1 MTTKTKPAEV
11 QAAAPAPLPV
21 AAPAPV
27 KVPPKPVTPAKPYT
41 IQLNESTEVTTG
53 TTRAGVPIR
62 VTIPR
67 SIYRG
72 AKATRVAQ
80 LVGEGAYTVV
90 E

>member
-1 MTTKTKPAEV
+1 MTTKPKPAEV

-21 AAPAPV
+21 ASPAPV
-27 KVPPKPVTPAKPYT
+27 KAPPKPEPAKPYT
-41 IQLNESTEVTTG
+41 IQLHESTEVTTG